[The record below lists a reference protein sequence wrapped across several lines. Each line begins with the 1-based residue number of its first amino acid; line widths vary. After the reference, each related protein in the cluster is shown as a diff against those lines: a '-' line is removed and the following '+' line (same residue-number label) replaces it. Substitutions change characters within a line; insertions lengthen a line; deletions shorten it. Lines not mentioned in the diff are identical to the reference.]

1 MALVQKTQG
10 IPQNKKQDTKLAM
23 DELEYLLNKIREMQF
38 QGDELDVLFKTVM
51 KLQNQYLELKDN

>member
-1 MALVQKTQG
+1 MALVQKTQET
-10 IPQNKKQDTKLAM
+10 PQTKKQDTKLGIE
-23 DELEYLLNKIREMQF
+23 ELEYLLKKIREMQF